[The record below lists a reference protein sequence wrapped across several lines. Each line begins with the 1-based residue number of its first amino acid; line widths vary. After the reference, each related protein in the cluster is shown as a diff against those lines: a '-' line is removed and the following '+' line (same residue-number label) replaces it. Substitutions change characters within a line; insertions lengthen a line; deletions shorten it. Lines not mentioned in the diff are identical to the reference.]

1 MRLKEEMR
9 KISVENKLGDI
20 DPKMRSFDIALTDV
34 YRTINTLTIQYR
46 NNDEKLD
53 KALKNFID
61 AFSELKIATDEARK
75 GSANIADYVR
85 YIRPDYVSVD
95 NATGLTPATALV
107 ESVKCDCDN
116 EGTHLYFTIKRG

>member
-1 MRLKEEMR
+1 
-9 KISVENKLGDI
+9 
-20 DPKMRSFDIALTDV
+20 MRSFDIALTDV

-46 NNDEKLD
+46 NNDKNLE

-61 AFSELKIATDEARK
+61 AFSELKCASKDARK
-75 GSANIADYVR
+75 ESANIADYVR

-95 NATGLTPATALV
+95 NATGLTSDTELV
-107 ESVKCDCDN
+107 DSVKCDCDN